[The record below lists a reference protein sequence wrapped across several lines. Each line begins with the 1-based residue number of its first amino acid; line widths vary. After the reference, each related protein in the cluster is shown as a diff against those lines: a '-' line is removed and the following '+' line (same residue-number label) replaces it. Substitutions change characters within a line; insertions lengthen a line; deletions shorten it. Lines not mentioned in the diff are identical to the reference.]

1 MAYHFH
7 QCDYLHLHGN
17 HGFSYLWTL
26 FLVFFLSLGFSVAM
40 ETDSI
45 NLRREQEKELIFAGK
60 QFRNAIGHY
69 YESSR
74 ASEKKA
80 YPSSLNDL
88 IEDRRTPAVER
99 HLRKIYID
107 PITRRNEWG
116 LLKIGGEIVGVHS
129 LSDLQ
134 PIKVDGFE
142 ATESQ
147 FKNSTKY
154 SEWIFTYP
162 PDLIVADPK
171 AIKNLS
177 DE

>member
-1 MAYHFH
+1 MAYHIRR
-7 QCDYLHLHGN
+7 CDYQHLHSN
-17 HGFSYLWTL
+17 RGFSYLWTL
-26 FLVFFLSLGFSVAM
+26 FLVFFLGLGLSIAT

-45 NLRREQEKELIFAGK
+45 NLRREQERELIFVGK

-69 YESSR
+69 YEASR

-88 IEDRRTPAVER
+88 IEDRRTSAVER

-107 PITRRNEWG
+107 PITGRNEWG
-116 LLKIGGEIVGVHS
+116 LLKIGGRIVGIHS
-129 LSDLQ
+129 LSNLQ
-134 PIKVDGFE
+134 PLKVDGFD

-162 PDLIVADPK
+162 PDLFIANPEV
-171 AIKNLS
+171 IKNPS

>member
-1 MAYHFH
+1 MGYHIR
-7 QCDYLHLHGN
+7 QCDCQHLHSN
-17 HGFSYLWTL
+17 RGFSYLWTL
-26 FLVFFLSLGFSVAM
+26 LLIFFLGLGFSVAM

-45 NLRREQEKELIFAGK
+45 NLRREQERELIFAGK
-60 QFRNAIGHY
+60 QLRNAIGHY

-80 YPSSLNDL
+80 YPSNLNDL

-107 PITRRNEWG
+107 PITGRNEWG
-116 LLKIGGEIVGVHS
+116 LLKIGGKIVGVHS
-129 LSDLQ
+129 LSNLQ
-134 PIKVDGFE
+134 PIKVDGFD

-147 FKNSTKY
+147 FKNSKKY

-162 PDLIVADPK
+162 PDLFIANPEV
-171 AIKNLS
+171 IKNPS
-177 DE
+177 DK